1 MSGPAPREA
10 ARTAARETARPI
22 GVIFVCLGNI
32 CRSPLAEGTF
42 RAHVEAAGLA
52 EHFTIASAGTIG
64 HHVGDAPDPRS
75 VAVAKRHRIDIS
87 AQRGRRFV
95 RDDHQ
100 RFDYIVVM
108 DASNH
113 RDVLALRAAA
123 GTASGSGSGSAQA
136 AVTLL
141 LDEID
146 GGFVPDPYYGTA
158 DDYQRVWELIH
169 PATAAL
175 LARIRRERG
184 L

>member
-1 MSGPAPREA
+1 MSEPAPQA
-10 ARTAARETARPI
+10 AARPI

-52 EHFTIASAGTIG
+52 GHFTIASAGTIG
-64 HHVGDAPDPRS
+64 HHVGEAPDPRS
-75 VAVAKRHRIDIS
+75 VAVAKRHHIDIS

-95 RDDHQ
+95 RDDHH

-123 GTASGSGSGSAQA
+123 GSATASHPAT
-136 AVTLL
+136 VTLL